1 MLLICRELSTLHALT
16 FEVRIASI
24 YNYIPMFLI
33 FFLNYR
39 IYYIYRL
46 IELLLIRFMISK
58 YKYNCTIGVLASI
71 YKQIY
76 TKNCE

>member
-1 MLLICRELSTLHALT
+1 MLFICRELSTLHALA
-16 FEVRIASI
+16 FEVRIAPI
-24 YNYIPMFLI
+24 YNYIPKFLI

-58 YKYNCTIGVLASI
+58 YKYNCTIDVLASI
-71 YKQIY
+71 YKQNY

>member
-16 FEVRIASI
+16 FEVRIAL

-71 YKQIY
+71 YKQNY